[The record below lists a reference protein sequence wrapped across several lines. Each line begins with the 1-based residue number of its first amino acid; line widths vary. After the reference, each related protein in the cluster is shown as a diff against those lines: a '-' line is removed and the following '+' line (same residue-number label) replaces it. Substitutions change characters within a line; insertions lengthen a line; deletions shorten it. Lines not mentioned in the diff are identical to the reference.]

1 MFLPFLLSLA
11 SFVSIIYCKRSRTTT
26 YFFIAA
32 LISTLFSFAHHA
44 TDSLNLYL

>member
-11 SFVSIIYCKRSRTTT
+11 SFTSMIYGTRSRTTT
-26 YFFIAA
+26 YLFVFA

-44 TDSLNLYL
+44 TDSLNLFL